1 MKFTAALVL
10 AVLPS
15 TISAFGT
22 FQKSN
27 IFRNFGIAA
36 PPTAPPEEIDLYTEI
51 DELLDSALLM
61 YPIAYLRGFAK
72 KGELPKEFL
81 ELPMSAIRLEELIN
95 KNMDMVS
102 EKLDS
107 TESEL
112 QMDALRTI
120 VARQETK
127 KGSNSNAVCREF
139 QDDESNKELVYSV
152 RTGTYFSFKISAIPH
167 NNKYHGTAVL
177 RLHAALIFLRCIYL
191 FCWLCDKDPA
201 RNRVIVAFRGSITK
215 KDLLTDAM
223 IWMKD
228 MPNRMKKFDPENQPD
243 IVRVHAGFWYYLFGK
258 SSLTEE
264 EYNELLQLKPESIE
278 LIEGEEISKF
288 DEILQFHVLPLL
300 KKNPGYSLS
309 VTGHSLGAAL
319 ATMFAFRAATI
330 ENESIIKPVT
340 CVSVAS
346 PYVGDENYRQAF
358 MLAEKMGRIRHLR
371 LSNHKDVIGILP
383 FVSFRPRFWKNN
395 PSVGTL
401 FKHVGLNLKLYEN
414 KNPPYELTYPNDG
427 LLGELSRAWGQS
439 FFTNLALPSTYRA
452 NHGPLEYNDR
462 LQKGEEALKEETL
475 ESMFETFMNR
485 D

>member
-1 MKFTAALVL
+1 MMSTMKFTAALVL

-152 RTGTYFSFKISAIPH
+152 RT
-167 NNKYHGTAVL
+167 
-177 RLHAALIFLRCIYL
+177 
-191 FCWLCDKDPA
+191 DPA